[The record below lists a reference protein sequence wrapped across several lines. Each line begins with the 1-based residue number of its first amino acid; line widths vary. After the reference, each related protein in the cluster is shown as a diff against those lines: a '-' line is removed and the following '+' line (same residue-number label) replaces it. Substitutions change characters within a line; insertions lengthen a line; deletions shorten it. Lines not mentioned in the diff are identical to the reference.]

1 MAMQKTLF
9 KKYLRVSLAII
20 LVSFLLLGVMLIV
33 FMSRYWPVSYTHLDV
48 YKRQAHDIK
57 FLIGI
62 GGNQGLTDD
71 QL

>member
-33 FMSRYWPVSYTHLDV
+33 FMSRYWQDE
-48 YKRQAHDIK
+48 KRDLLNTNVESIAEFASSKI
-57 FLIGI
+57 LIG
-62 GGNQGLTDD
+62 
-71 QL
+71 